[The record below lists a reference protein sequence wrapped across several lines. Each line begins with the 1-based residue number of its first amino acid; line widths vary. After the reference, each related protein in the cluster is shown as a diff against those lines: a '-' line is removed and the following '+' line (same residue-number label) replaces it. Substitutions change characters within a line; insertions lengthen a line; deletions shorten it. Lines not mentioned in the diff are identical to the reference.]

1 MKEALFWE
9 RINGRVLCYLCP
21 RNCKIG
27 DGKEGFCY
35 IRKNIGGKLYLLAY
49 GEPCAAHIDP
59 IEKKPLYHFFPGSG
73 SFSIGTAG
81 CNLNCRYCQNCDISK
96 ARQNQV
102 RSIHLPPESAVKT
115 ALENHCKSL
124 SYTYN
129 EPNIWAEYAM
139 DIAELG
145 KEKGI
150 KSVMVTNGY
159 INVEPLRQVYKHI
172 DAANVDLKAI
182 TEKFYTSLT
191 RSHIKPVLDAL
202 IEMKSMGVWIE
213 VTNLLIPTLNDSN
226 EEINKLSKWIYDN
239 LGSDVPVHFSAFHPD
254 FELLNVQRTPVEKVN
269 TARKIAMEVG
279 LKYVYEGN
287 ISSDEGTNTYCPSC
301 GKLLIERTW
310 HSVKNINIVEGKCK
324 CGQEISGHFSD

>member
-1 MKEALFWE
+1 M
-9 RINGRVLCYLCP
+9 
-21 RNCKIG
+21 
-27 DGKEGFCY
+27 
-35 IRKNIGGKLYLLAY
+35 LAY

-59 IEKKPLYHFFPGSG
+59 IEKKPLYHFFPGSD

-81 CNLNCRYCQNCDISK
+81 CNLDCKYCQNCDISK
-96 ARQNQV
+96 ARQDQV
-102 RSIHLPPESAVKT
+102 RSIHISPEYAVKT
-115 ALENHCKSL
+115 ALENLCKSF

-145 KEKGI
+145 KERGL

-159 INVEPLRQVYKHI
+159 INIEPLRQVYKHI

-191 RSHIKPVLDAL
+191 HSHLKPVLDAL

-213 VTNLLIPTLNDSN
+213 VTNLLIPTFNDSD

-254 FELLNVQRTPVEKVN
+254 FELLNAQRTPVEKIN

-287 ISSDEGTNTYCPSC
+287 IYSDKGTNTYCPSC
-301 GKLLIERTW
+301 GELLIERTW
-310 HSVKNINIVEGKCK
+310 HNVKNINIVSGKCK
-324 CGQEISGHFSD
+324 CGQEISGYFSD